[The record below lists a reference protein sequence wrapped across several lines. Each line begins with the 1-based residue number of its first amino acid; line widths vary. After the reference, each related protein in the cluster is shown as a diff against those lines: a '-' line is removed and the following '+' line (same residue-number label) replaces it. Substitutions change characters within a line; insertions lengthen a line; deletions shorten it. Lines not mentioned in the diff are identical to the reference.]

1 MGSVGLSFGTPTSG
15 QGFDVAS
22 TVAQIVTN
30 LQGAETPYKTQLTA
44 LQAQDTA
51 ISGLGSLLSTLYGD
65 MQGLTDPAG
74 ILASKQGS
82 SSDTNSLALT
92 GATSQAVAGSH
103 SITVTKLAQNATSY
117 SAAIPAADTLA
128 GSITLQVGS
137 QPATTIAVNSQNP
150 TLSGLAAAINQAGV
164 GINASVIS
172 DSSGARL
179 SLVSTTSGA
188 AGALTIGSTQ
198 LQDASSGSLSFTPGQ
213 AGQDAQLSVD
223 GIPLSSSSNTVSNVI
238 PGVTFQLLN
247 ITSSPVQVQIA
258 NDTGS
263 ATTAISTFVKDYN
276 AVVSALNAQEGKDS
290 SGNAEPLFGNPLIA
304 SIQQQLSSGLTTQQA
319 SGIRSVGDLGFQVN
333 SDGTL
338 TINNDTLTH
347 ALTNQ
352 FTDVQNFFQAAGSF
366 GVKMM
371 TAVNNSGSSNPLG
384 TLNQATQSNARIES
398 SLNDSVAT
406 MDASIATQKTQ
417 LTAQLNA
424 ANQTLQ
430 LIPLQVN
437 EINQLYSAI
446 TGYNTTKA

>member
-51 ISGLGSLLSTLYGD
+51 ISSLGSLLSTLYGD

-92 GATSQAVAGSH
+92 GATSHAVAGSH

-188 AGALTIGSTQ
+188 AGALTIDSTQ

-276 AVVSALNAQEGKDS
+276 AVISALNAQEGKDS

-319 SGIRSVGDLGFQVN
+319 GGIRSVGDLGFQVN
-333 SDGTL
+333 GDGTL
-338 TINNDTLTH
+338 TINNDTLTQ

>member
-276 AVVSALNAQEGKDS
+276 AVISALNAQEGKDN

>member
-51 ISGLGSLLSTLYGD
+51 ISSLGSLLSTLYGD

-92 GATSQAVAGSH
+92 TATSQAVAGSH

-117 SAAIPAADTLA
+117 SAAIPATDTLA

-150 TLSGLAAAINQAGV
+150 TLSGLAAAINQAGA

-188 AGALTIGSTQ
+188 AGAITVGSTQ
-198 LQDASSGSLSFTPGQ
+198 LQDASSGSFLSFTPGQ
-213 AGQDAQLSVD
+213 QGQDAQLVVD
-223 GIPLSSSSNTVSNVI
+223 GIPLSSSSNSVSNVI

-247 ITSSPVQVQIA
+247 ITSSPAQVQIA

-304 SIQQQLSSGLTTQQA
+304 SIQQQLSSALTKQQA
-319 SGIRSVGDLGFQVN
+319 AGMRSIGDLGLQVN
-333 SDGTL
+333 GDGTL
-338 TINNDTLTH
+338 TINNDTLTQ

-352 FTDVQNFFQAAGSF
+352 FTGVQSFFQGAGSF
-366 GVKMM
+366 GVNMM
-371 TAVNNSGSSNPLG
+371 TAANSSGSSAPLG
-384 TLNQATQSNARIES
+384 TLKQAAQSNARIES

-446 TGYNTTKA
+446 TGYNTKA

>member
-1 MGSVGLSFGTPTSG
+1 MGSVGLSFGNPTSG
-15 QGFDVAS
+15 QGFDVAG
-22 TVAQIVTN
+22 TVTQIVTN

-51 ISGLGSLLSTLYGD
+51 ISSLGGLLSTLYSD

-92 GATSQAVAGSH
+92 TATSQAVAGSH

-117 SAAIPAADTLA
+117 SAAIPATDTLA

-150 TLSGLAAAINQAGV
+150 TLSGLVAAINQAGA
-164 GINASVIS
+164 GISASVIS
-172 DSSGARL
+172 DSSGTRL
-179 SLVSTTSGA
+179 SLVSNTSGA
-188 AGALTIGSTQ
+188 AGAITVGSTQ
-198 LQDASSGSLSFTPGQ
+198 LQDASSGSPLSFTPGQ
-213 AGQDAQLSVD
+213 SGQDAQLSVD

-247 ITSSPVQVQIA
+247 TTSSPVQVQIA

-276 AVVSALNAQEGKDS
+276 AVVTALNAQEGKDS

-304 SIQQQLSSGLTTQQA
+304 SIQQQLSSGLTSQQA
-319 SGIRSVGDLGFQVN
+319 AGIRSIGDLGLQVN

-338 TINNDTLTH
+338 TINNDTLTQ
-347 ALTNQ
+347 ALTSQ
-352 FTDVQNFFQAAGSF
+352 FTGVQNFFQAPGSF

-371 TAVNNSGSSNPLG
+371 TAVNSSGSSDPLG

-446 TGYNTTKA
+446 TGYNTKA

>member
-51 ISGLGSLLSTLYGD
+51 ISSLGGLLSTLYSD

-74 ILASKQGS
+74 VLASKQGS

-92 GATSQAVAGSH
+92 TATSQAVAGSH

-117 SAAIPAADTLA
+117 SAAIPATDTLA

-188 AGALTIGSTQ
+188 AGAITVGSTQ
-198 LQDASSGSLSFTPGQ
+198 LQDASSGSPISFTPGQ
-213 AGQDAQLSVD
+213 QGQDAQLVVD
-223 GIPLSSSSNTVSNVI
+223 GIPLSSSGNTVSNVI

-304 SIQQQLSSGLTTQQA
+304 SIQQQLSSALTKQQA
-319 SGIRSVGDLGFQVN
+319 AGIRSIGDLGLQMN
-333 SDGTL
+333 GDGTL
-338 TINNDTLTH
+338 TINNDTLTQ
-347 ALTNQ
+347 ALTSQ
-352 FTDVQNFFQAAGSF
+352 FTDVQSFFQGAGSF
-366 GVKMM
+366 GVNMM

-406 MDASIATQKTQ
+406 MDASIATQKTL

-446 TGYNTTKA
+446 TGYNTKA

>member
-51 ISGLGSLLSTLYGD
+51 ISSLGGLLSTLYSD

-82 SSDTNSLALT
+82 SSDTNSVALT
-92 GATSQAVAGSH
+92 TATSQAVAGSH

-188 AGALTIGSTQ
+188 AGAITVGSTQ
-198 LQDASSGSLSFTPGQ
+198 LQDASSGSPISFTPGQ
-213 AGQDAQLSVD
+213 QGQDAQLVVD
-223 GIPLSSSSNTVSNVI
+223 GIPLSSSGNTVSNVI

-304 SIQQQLSSGLTTQQA
+304 SIQQQLSSALTKQQA
-319 SGIRSVGDLGFQVN
+319 AGIRSIGDLGLQMN
-333 SDGTL
+333 GDGTL
-338 TINNDTLTH
+338 TINNDTLTQ
-347 ALTNQ
+347 ALTSQ
-352 FTDVQNFFQAAGSF
+352 FTDVQSFFQGAGSF
-366 GVKMM
+366 GVNMM
-371 TAVNNSGSSNPLG
+371 TAVNNSGSSSPLG

-406 MDASIATQKTQ
+406 MDASIATQKTL

-446 TGYNTTKA
+446 TGYNTKA

>member
-1 MGSVGLSFGTPTSG
+1 
-15 QGFDVAS
+15 
-22 TVAQIVTN
+22 
-30 LQGAETPYKTQLTA
+30 
-44 LQAQDTA
+44 
-51 ISGLGSLLSTLYGD
+51 
-65 MQGLTDPAG
+65 
-74 ILASKQGS
+74 
-82 SSDTNSLALT
+82 SDTNSLALT
-92 GATSQAVAGSH
+92 TATSQAVAGSH

-188 AGALTIGSTQ
+188 AGAITVGSTQ
-198 LQDASSGSLSFTPGQ
+198 LQDASSGSPISFTPGQ
-213 AGQDAQLSVD
+213 QGQDAQLVVD
-223 GIPLSSSSNTVSNVI
+223 GIPLSSSGNTVSNVI

-304 SIQQQLSSGLTTQQA
+304 SIQQQLSSALTKQQA
-319 SGIRSVGDLGFQVN
+319 AGIRSIGDLGLQMN
-333 SDGTL
+333 GDGTL
-338 TINNDTLTH
+338 TINNDSLTQ
-347 ALTNQ
+347 ALTSQ
-352 FTDVQNFFQAAGSF
+352 FTDVQSFFQGAGSF
-366 GVKMM
+366 GVNMM

-406 MDASIATQKTQ
+406 MDASIATQKTL

-446 TGYNTTKA
+446 TGYNTKA